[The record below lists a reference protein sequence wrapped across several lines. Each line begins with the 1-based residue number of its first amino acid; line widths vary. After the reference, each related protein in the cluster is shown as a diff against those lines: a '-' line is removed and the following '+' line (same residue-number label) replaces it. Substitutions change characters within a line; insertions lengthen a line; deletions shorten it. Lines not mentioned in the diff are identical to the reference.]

1 MISLSKLLCDATS
14 WGDRLRYAHRPTDPP
29 RPIVVFN
36 CTTRCN
42 LTCLHCYAANEENA
56 PDILTGEQVRAIID
70 DLAAFGVPVLLFS
83 GGEPLL
89 RPDLPELIAYAS
101 GQGLRPVISTNGTL
115 IDAKLAATLARAGL
129 VYAGVSIDGLAEV
142 HDRFRGQRGAFD
154 AALAGLTCA
163 ADAGIK
169 VGLRMTV
176 TRHNLADVP
185 GVFDLVA
192 ARNIPR
198 VCFYHLVY
206 TGRGLELMN
215 DDLSNEQK
223 RQLMDTLIARTET
236 LLTTR
241 PETEVLTVDN
251 HADGIYLYLHL
262 RRTDP
267 ARAQRCLELLQRNGG
282 NRTGEAIA
290 CIGADGAVYADQFWR
305 THRLGNVLR
314 RPFSE
319 IWSDDDIDL
328 LAKLRSRKA
337 LLTGRC
343 GRCRW
348 QEVCNGNFRA
358 RAEAVYADP
367 WAQDPACYLTD
378 EEICDT

>member
-1 MISLSKLLCDATS
+1 MISLSKLLCDAQS
-14 WGDRLRYAHRPTDPP
+14 WGDRLRYAPRPAGAP

-42 LTCLHCYAANEENA
+42 LTCAHCYAANEENA
-56 PDILTGEQVRAIID
+56 PDLLTTSQVRDIID
-70 DLAAFGVPVLLFS
+70 DLAAFGAPVLLFS

-89 RPDLPELIAYAS
+89 RTDLPELIAYAA
-101 GQGLRPVISTNGTL
+101 QRGLRPVISTNGTQ
-115 IDAKLAATLARAGL
+115 IDAAMAGTLADAGP
-129 VYAGVSIDGLAEV
+129 VYAGVSIDGLAEI
-142 HDRFRGQRGAFD
+142 HDRFRGQVGAFD
-154 AALAGLTCA
+154 AAMAGLTHA

-185 GVFDLVA
+185 GVFDLVE

-215 DDLSNEQK
+215 DDLSAEQK
-223 RQLMDTLIARTET
+223 RELMDTLIARAQA
-236 LLTTR
+236 LLAR
-241 PETEVLTVDN
+241 QPGTEVLTVDN
-251 HADGIYLYLHL
+251 HADGVYLYLHL

-267 ARAQRCLELLQRNGG
+267 ARAQRCLELLTRNGG

-319 IWSDDDIDL
+319 IWSDNGIEL
-328 LAKLRSRKA
+328 LGKLRNRKG

-378 EEICDT
+378 EEICDA